1 MSKQAALEAE
11 MARLGRERYQS
22 RRKKAEAA
30 QLETT
35 TPAGQW
41 LLANAVTH
49 LGEAIEAWVKLAEE
63 RPGRAHKAVAYFKL
77 LPPNLTAALVARCIL
92 DAISHRKSATR
103 TAMQVA
109 GMLEDECRFMALAES
124 DPKVWSKVKKRVNE
138 YMGYSVKRRNI
149 VALMNR
155 MEHPFVR
162 WTQSDKLQI
171 GTVAIELMAQSTGLI
186 EIANRR
192 TIFGKTRTEITA
204 SDQTMRWLEQAHERQ
219 ELLTPVFLPCVEPPR
234 DWTAPTEGGF
244 HTDEVHK
251 RPLVKVWDRRYLDE
265 LEVIEMPELYEA
277 VNRIQRSAFTI
288 NTWLLEV
295 LNSYWEAGSEIAGLP
310 RRQNLEVPP
319 KPHDIED
326 NEEARREWRKAAAA
340 VHDEN
345 SRTVAS
351 RLAMDKILQLAQD
364 YSGKLCWFVA
374 QLDWRSRAYQTSLH
388 LHPQGPDYA
397 KALLRFGSGKVL
409 DETGVYWLKVH
420 GANCYGLTKASFGER
435 EAWVDKNHAAILEV
449 AKDPYQHQDFW
460 STCDEP
466 WQFLAWA
473 KEYSD
478 WFADPTG
485 FQSSLPIA
493 LDATQSGVQVL
504 SLALRDPI
512 GAGAT
517 NCTDSDRPQD
527 LYAQV
532 ADKTVEL
539 LEADDS
545 ELAAMWLEFGLDRKA
560 TKRIVMTRVYNAQLF
575 SAMGYVREWA
585 VDKAGTEDFIPVQN
599 DHKACLYLARKIWEA
614 LDHVISGAQQAMAW
628 FSEVA
633 DICVKAETPIRWTT
647 PIGYPVKQDYRR
659 YRMRSIKTRIGS
671 TIRQHKLREE
681 TDKFDRRKM
690 INGLAPNWVH
700 SMDAALMYRTIL
712 EAGRRGVE
720 DFAVVHDSFAVR
732 AADAGTLHASI
743 TNAAAE
749 MFAQDWL
756 AEFKREVESY
766 LPPDVRLP
774 ELPPYG
780 SLDPACVRVSKYFF
794 S

>member
-1 MSKQAALEAE
+1 MSEQAALEAK
-11 MARLGRERYQS
+11 MARLGRERYQQ
-22 RRKKAEAA
+22 RKQKAEANN
-30 QLETT
+30 LETT

-41 LLANAVTH
+41 LLANAVTQ
-49 LGEAIEAWVKLAEE
+49 LAEAIDEWVALAEK
-63 RPGRAHKAVAYFKL
+63 RPGRAHRAVAYFKL
-77 LPPNLTAALVARCIL
+77 LPSSLTAALAARCIL

-103 TAMQVA
+103 SAMQVA
-109 GMLEDECRFMALAES
+109 GMLEDECRFMALADS
-124 DPKVWSKVKKRVNE
+124 DPKVWAKVKRRVNE

-162 WTQSDKLQI
+162 WTQTDKLQV

-186 EIANRR
+186 EVVNRR
-192 TIFGKTRTEITA
+192 TIFGKTRTEVTA
-204 SDQTMRWLEQAHERQ
+204 SDQTMRWLQQAHERQ
-219 ELLTPVFLPCVEPPR
+219 ELLTPVFLPCVARPR
-234 DWTAPTEGGF
+234 PWTSPTTGGF

-265 LEVIEMPELYEA
+265 LELVEMPALYDA
-277 VNRIQRSAFTI
+277 VNRIQDSEFTI
-288 NTWLLEV
+288 NEWV
-295 LNSYWEAGSEIAGLP
+295 LKVLSTYWEAGSEIAGLP
-310 RRQNLEVPP
+310 RRTNLEVPP
-319 KPHDIED
+319 KPADIDE
-326 NEEARREWRKAAAA
+326 NEESRRSWRKAAAA

-351 RLAMDKILQLAQD
+351 RLAMNKIVQLAEE
-364 YSGKLCWFVA
+364 YVGKSCWFVS

-388 LHPQGPDYA
+388 LHPQGPDYC
-397 KALLRFGSGKVL
+397 KALLRFGTGEILDASGL
-409 DETGVYWLKVH
+409 WWLKVH
-420 GANCYGLTKASFGER
+420 GANCYGLTKASYVER
-435 EAWVDKNHAAILEV
+435 VAWVDENHPAILAAAE
-449 AKDPYQHQDFW
+449 DPYEHQSFW
-460 STCDEP
+460 AEADEP
-466 WQFLAWA
+466 WQFLAFI

-478 WFADPTG
+478 FTKDPAN
-485 FQSSLPIA
+485 FRSALPVA

-504 SLALRDPI
+504 SLALRDPV
-512 GAGAT
+512 GAAAT
-517 NCTDSDRPQD
+517 NCVDSDKPQD

-532 ADKTVEL
+532 ADKVVEL
-539 LEADDS
+539 LQQDDTEIS
-545 ELAAMWLEFGLDRKA
+545 QMWLEFGLDRKA

-585 VDKAGTEDFIPVQN
+585 IEKAGTEKFLPVQN
-599 DHKACLYLARKIWEA
+599 DHRACLYLAKKIWEA
-614 LDHVISGAQQAMAW
+614 LDHVISGAQQAMDW
-628 FSEVA
+628 FSKVA

-700 SMDAALMYRTIL
+700 SMDAALMYHTIL
-712 EAGRRGVE
+712 EASLHGIT

-732 AADAGTLHASI
+732 AQDAEVLHRSI
-743 TNAAAE
+743 TTAAAV
-749 MFAQDWL
+749 MFSEDWL
-756 AEFKREVESY
+756 AKFKQEVETY
-766 LPPDVRLP
+766 LPPDIRLP
-774 ELPPYG
+774 ELPQYG
-780 SLDPACVRVSKYFF
+780 TLDPACVRESKYFF